1 MRNVIRIEKHRLRL
15 PGHWG
20 ADLDTQGLMHL
31 LSQTALLTLDFCD
44 NYKAL
49 REMSCAV
56 TFLPKQPGGPGK
68 LDCHWLETKDSDP
81 LRCNVQER
89 YIPIMRLS
97 LWRFLLVPSS
107 DRGGRQG
114 TMLTGLRFHPE
125 YGKIRSLPC
134 PENHPWGLDH
144 IKCFR
149 EWNIGFSREGIGLI
163 LTDRARLGDDI

>member
-1 MRNVIRIEKHRLRL
+1 MQNKQAGSLFCFVLFPGDRVSSSCVIRFDSYSYVYMRNVIRIEKHRLQL

-20 ADLDTQGLMHL
+20 ADLDTQGLVHL

-68 LDCHWLETKDSDP
+68 LDCHWLETNDSDP

-97 LWRFLLVPSS
+97 L
-107 DRGGRQG
+107 
-114 TMLTGLRFHPE
+114 
-125 YGKIRSLPC
+125 
-134 PENHPWGLDH
+134 
-144 IKCFR
+144 
-149 EWNIGFSREGIGLI
+149 
-163 LTDRARLGDDI
+163 